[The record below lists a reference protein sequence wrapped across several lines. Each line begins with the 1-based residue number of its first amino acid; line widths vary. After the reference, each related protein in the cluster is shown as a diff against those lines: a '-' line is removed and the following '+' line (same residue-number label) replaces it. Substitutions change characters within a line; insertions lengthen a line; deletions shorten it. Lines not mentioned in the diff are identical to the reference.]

1 MKIVI
6 AGAGAVG
13 THLAKMLSSENEDVV
28 LMDESEE
35 RLGKLESLFD
45 LKAMIGSPTRINNL
59 KNAGASNADL
69 FVAVTPDES
78 SNINACILAHY
89 LGAKKTIARIDNYEY
104 LQPKHKN
111 YFNTLGINSLIYP
124 EKLAAEEIVT
134 SIKYCWMRQMLEFG
148 DGELVMIGVKV
159 RSNSNLLNIPF
170 RDLQKDKPYHIVA
183 IQRKDETIIPRGGD
197 TIEADDLVCF
207 MTTQTHISYIRDI
220 CGKENFSEV
229 RSIIMMGGSRIAVR
243 TAELIPDNIAIKI
256 IENDYARCNKLI
268 ELVDDR
274 VMIINGDARDPELLR
289 NEGIDHTDA
298 FIALSD
304 NSETNILACLAAK
317 RSGVYRTVAEI
328 ENIEYIS
335 MAEEMDIGSVINKKK
350 LAASN
355 IFQMMLNTDVASVR
369 CLTFTDAVV
378 AEFPVN
384 EGANITKKPVK
395 DLGLPY
401 GANIGGLIRN
411 GKGINVSGNTVIEPG
426 DHVIIFCLEHVLKKL
441 EKYFNK

>member
-13 THLAKMLSSENEDVV
+13 THLAKMLSVESEDVV

-45 LKAMIGSPTRINNL
+45 LKAMVGSPTRISNL
-59 KNAGASNADL
+59 KTAGAGSADL

-78 SNINACILAHY
+78 TNINSCILAHY

-104 LQPKHKN
+104 LQPKHKS
-111 YFNTLGINSLIYP
+111 YFNSLGINSLIYP
-124 EKLAAEEIVT
+124 EKLAAEEIAT

-159 RSNSNLLNIPF
+159 RSNSSLLNIPF
-170 RDLQKDKPYHIVA
+170 RDLQRDKPYHIVA
-183 IQRKDETIIPRGGD
+183 IQRRDETIIPRGGD
-197 TIEADDLVCF
+197 IIESDDLVCF
-207 MTTQTHISYIRDI
+207 MTNRENITYIKEIS
-220 CGKENFSEV
+220 GKEKYSEV
-229 RSIIMMGGSRIAVR
+229 KSIIMMGGSRIAVR
-243 TAELIPDNIAIKI
+243 TAELIPDHIGIKI
-256 IENDYARCNKLI
+256 IESDYARCNKLV

-289 NEGIDHTDA
+289 SEGIDRTDA

-350 LAASN
+350 IAASN
-355 IFQMMLNTDVASVR
+355 IFQMLLNTDVSSIR
-369 CLTFTDAVV
+369 CLTFTEAVV
-378 AEFPVN
+378 AEFPVS
-384 EGANITKKPVK
+384 EGMRITKKAVK
-395 DLGLPY
+395 DLGLPD
-401 GANIGGLIRN
+401 GANIGGVIRN
-411 GKGINVSGNTVIEPG
+411 GKGVNVTGNTMIEPN

-441 EKYFNK
+441 EKYFNR